1 MKRINRRI
9 TASADVWEDELVM
22 PVQTVVAMLR
32 DIPELAGVTI
42 TSAQPN
48 ADTAVIY
55 IGDSEYKFMS
65 IL

>member
-1 MKRINRRI
+1 MKRLNKRI

-32 DIPELAGVTI
+32 DIPELAGVAISSTQYD
-42 TSAQPN
+42 AN
-48 ADTAVIY
+48 TAVIY

>member
-1 MKRINRRI
+1 MKRLNRRI

-22 PVQTVVAMLR
+22 PVQTVVSMLR
-32 DIPELAGVTI
+32 DIPELAGVAISST
-42 TSAQPN
+42 QPDAN
-48 ADTAVIY
+48 TAVIY